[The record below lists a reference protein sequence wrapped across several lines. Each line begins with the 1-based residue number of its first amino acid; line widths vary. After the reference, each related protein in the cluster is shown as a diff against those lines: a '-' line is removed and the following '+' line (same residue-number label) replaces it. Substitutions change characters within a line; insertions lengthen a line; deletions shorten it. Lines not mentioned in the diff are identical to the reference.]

1 MFNKIKNCLKN
12 NKIFYLNIFL
22 SALLICFIC
31 LCVNKYSV
39 LYNHGY
45 IYPWFDLGW
54 RIASQTYESVINNFL
69 PVLFNS
75 NPNDFRS
82 GLGPGSV
89 ILASLYVFMCFLF
102 VKGFFLSDP
111 KARNPLLRKEL
122 CLILPLAALLLYIP
136 LYDCN
141 DKYAIIFR
149 FNDLATSAE
158 YFFVLIPVLIAAF
171 AFHDI
176 LMGGKKENK
185 RVLIFYALISY
196 VAGYYNELANIT
208 LFSFGF
214 FFLFFLFLFDR
225 QKLFNKY
232 SLFIIVPFLTGCINY
247 YIFSGSALS
256 NIAHYDSTLLDG
268 VRNLQT
274 NFVDIWHSF
283 VYEIFVS
290 KAAFYAG
297 IISLSLILY
306 KLKTENYKNVL
317 FFVWSL
323 IFGYVLANLSTIFVC
338 SLGSE
343 TEYLFERTFWDRLY
357 VNILELA
364 CLILLGAIYKYEKI
378 KEYVFAFIAVF
389 FVEENIN
396 TLEMSSEF
404 VLTILSSVAQQE
416 SETIS
421 SHVKLGLKMKQQRG
435 ELIGY
440 NGCLGYTYDKEN
452 KSISINQEEAE
463 IVKYIFNRYAQGVGS
478 SIIARELTNM
488 KYLTPKGL
496 TRWSDSTVRRI
507 LKNEKYKG
515 DVLQGKTYT
524 TDPITH
530 KRVINMGEENQYYI
544 KEHHIAIIEPEL
556 FDKVQQILEKRA
568 GSRSK
573 GKRRGNYSRKYPFS
587 SRIYCGFCGTVL
599 TRRNWNSKTKNETPV
614 WHCMNFVKRGKQECP
629 KCKAMRE
636 TVIENCFVD
645 AYKILCSN
653 KGDIVNKFITRINN
667 IITEN
672 SSSKLIE
679 NIETEKEKL
688 KSKMNKLIDLSLE
701 NAIDISNIEI
711 INYVAVDNKLIKIP
725 LEVISLSKNLSK
737 LSDKIK
743 ETK

>member
-1 MFNKIKNCLKN
+1 MFNKIKDCLKN

-82 GLGPGSV
+82 GFGFGSV
-89 ILASLYVFMCFLF
+89 ILAVLYVFICLLF
-102 VKGFFLSDP
+102 VKGFFLSDK
-111 KARNPLLRKEL
+111 KAQNPLLRKEL
-122 CLILPLAALLLYIP
+122 CLIFPLAALLLYIP

-171 AFHDI
+171 SFYDI
-176 LMGGKKENK
+176 LMGRGKKENR

-297 IISLSLILY
+297 IIFLSLILY

-378 KEYVFAFIAVF
+378 KGYVFAFITAF
-389 FVEENIN
+389 FVLFVYLFCQFNEERQNVLFNIKKVVYQLDKIN
-396 TLEMSSEF
+396 LVYSLLGESAVIPAKYLSYECVKNSEIF
-404 VLTILSSVAQQE
+404 MI
-416 SETIS
+416 
-421 SHVKLGLKMKQQRG
+421 
-435 ELIGY
+435 
-440 NGCLGYTYDKEN
+440 N
-452 KSISINQEEAE
+452 SIFKRDERFAKD
-463 IVKYIFNRYAQGVGS
+463 KYINA
-478 SIIARELTNM
+478 E
-488 KYLTPKGL
+488 YLHY
-496 TRWSDSTVRRI
+496 VH
-507 LKNEKYKG
+507 Y
-515 DVLQGKTYT
+515 
-524 TDPITH
+524 
-530 KRVINMGEENQYYI
+530 
-544 KEHHIAIIEPEL
+544 
-556 FDKVQQILEKRA
+556 F
-568 GSRSK
+568 
-573 GKRRGNYSRKYPFS
+573 
-587 SRIYCGFCGTVL
+587 SRIYELNYAGAIFKDDDFAEKEL
-599 TRRNWNSKTKNETPV
+599 KIRLALFDEKT
-614 WHCMNFVKRGKQECP
+614 
-629 KCKAMRE
+629 
-636 TVIENCFVD
+636 
-645 AYKILCSN
+645 
-653 KGDIVNKFITRINN
+653 
-667 IITEN
+667 
-672 SSSKLIE
+672 
-679 NIETEKEKL
+679 ETEKELKNKSLSFKQMYKKYKGLKL
-688 KSKMNKLIDLSLE
+688 TLQDIDVMEAKHGKLPVLDKARAFIFFNDGNYDSAMKLYKKYLISYSDDIDSLLHIACIYEKNNDYKKAEAIYEKLHKYDKRNLLFLHKLLCLYFYNMNDIEKAIEINQKIIEANNDLHIPYRNMAILYILKGDREKAKEYVNISIEKNPVASDSWLDDYNNKYMEKE
-701 NAIDISNIEI
+701 NINIE
-711 INYVAVDNKLIKIP
+711 YP
-725 LEVISLSKNLSK
+725 GF
-737 LSDKIK
+737 
-743 ETK
+743 